1 MPIICTEDLT
11 NQVASRHPLSKE
23 WGSWCKRYQGK
34 YKEIKGP
41 LSPISLPITPI
52 IEVTNSKK
60 FIFTV

>member
-11 NQVASRHPLSKE
+11 NQVATRHPLSKE
-23 WGSWCKRYQGK
+23 WEPWCKRYQGK

-52 IEVTNSKK
+52 APISKK
-60 FIFTV
+60 FTFGRA